1 VLDQLA
7 NYPTNK
13 LANSKVWLA
22 LALVAIAGALIVLP
36 LTSAVV
42 VIGGALA
49 VIALL
54 RWHELALYAL
64 IFAVPFGS
72 WFPIP
77 ISVGN
82 LTAVDLLVTLVIA
95 LWLARMI
102 VYERGIAI
110 ELPPLSPAFAIFLFV
125 ALLSVTGALSLQHAA
140 KEFTKWLEMFAV
152 YVYVANNLDATK
164 MRRAL
169 VAMFLAGL
177 VEAAIGVYQFWFR
190 VGPEQFELF
199 GRFMRAYGTFEQPN
213 PYAGYLALIIP
224 IALGI
229 VVAVNRQPSTV
240 NRQPSIVNRQ
250 PSTVNRQP
258 SIVNRQPSTVNR
270 QPSIVN
276 RQPSTVNRQ
285 PSTVNSQPSTVNR
298 QPSTVN
304 RQPSTVNRQQLTV
317 SSKTESTSLFTVRC
331 SLITDYWLLITG
343 CLALAAMLAALLMS
357 WSRGAWMGVAAA
369 LVITVVVQ
377 SRRAFVVS
385 LVIALVLVFIIM
397 LSSLNIIPEAI
408 AARFSGIGDYFG
420 VFDVRGVKV
429 DDANFAVVQ
438 RMAFWQ
444 TAWAMFSAHPLLGI
458 GLGNYAV
465 MYPAYALPF
474 WGEPLGHAHNYYLN
488 VAAEAGLA
496 GLAAYAILWAAAF
509 WRGWRAVR
517 VSHGM
522 WRSVAAGL
530 LGTLV
535 ALSIHNGFDNLFVHG
550 MAVQVGIGLGM
561 VEVIQNSKFII
572 RNSQDAIRNTKYVK
586 RET

>member
-1 VLDQLA
+1 
-7 NYPTNK
+7 
-13 LANSKVWLA
+13 VWLA

-258 SIVNRQPSTVNR
+258 SKVNRQPSTVNRQPSIVNRQPSTVNR

-285 PSTVNSQPSTVNR
+285 PSIVNRQPSTVNR

>member
-229 VVAVNRQPSTV
+229 VVA
-240 NRQPSIVNRQ
+240 VNRQ

>member
-1 VLDQLA
+1 MLDQLA

-169 VAMFLAGL
+169 VAMFLSGL

-229 VVAVNRQPSTV
+229 VVA
-240 NRQPSIVNRQ
+240 
-250 PSTVNRQP
+250 
-258 SIVNRQPSTVNR
+258 
-270 QPSIVN
+270 
-276 RQPSTVNRQ
+276 
-285 PSTVNSQPSTVNR
+285 
-298 QPSTVN
+298 VN

>member
-276 RQPSTVNRQ
+276 R
-285 PSTVNSQPSTVNR
+285 QPSTVNR

>member
-270 QPSIVN
+270 QPSI
-276 RQPSTVNRQ
+276 
-285 PSTVNSQPSTVNR
+285 
-298 QPSTVN
+298 VN